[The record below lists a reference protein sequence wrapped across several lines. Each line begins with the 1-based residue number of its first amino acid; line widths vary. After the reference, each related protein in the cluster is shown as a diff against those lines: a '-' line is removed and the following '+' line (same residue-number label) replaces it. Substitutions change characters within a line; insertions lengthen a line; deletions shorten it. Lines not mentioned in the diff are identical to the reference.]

1 MSESVTG
8 HAVRSVRAFFA
19 GRMPSG
25 SELVRAVVAMT
36 FTSAIGTLTGHPLLG
51 VYLAIGALWGITQ
64 DLPKPLGRRAIRLL
78 VTATASGLGTVIGV
92 LAAEDGATPVR
103 GAVLVAVAVLS
114 GVASGSG
121 LLWSVAALQLLLG
134 TIVASGMP
142 PEPHWWLPAIAL
154 FAGGLIPLVLGIVT
168 EAVERLFN
176 RSPDGAHPVATPST
190 LEAQPGRPDFMARLR
205 FGMLLGACLLAAIG
219 IEGLTGG
226 PHGFW
231 LPLTVAFIY
240 KPDFGPVLGRAL
252 HRCVGTVIGAAAAAA
267 SALALTDDP
276 IIRLLAIALAAIVLA
291 VGARTAYGLATA
303 GLTTIVFGLN
313 ASLGPLTGL
322 PTARVRDTL
331 LAAAVVVLAELVIGV
346 EAPQV
351 RRYARA
357 VRPAL
362 PIRHA
367 KRTRRWPRV

>member
-25 SELVRAVVAMT
+25 SEFARAVVAMT
-36 FTSAIGTLTGHPLLG
+36 FTSAIGTLAGHPRLG
-51 VYLAIGALWGITQ
+51 VYLAIGALWGIIQ

-78 VTATASGLGTVIGV
+78 VTATATGLGSVIGV
-92 LAAEDGATPVR
+92 LAAEDGAPVR
-103 GAVLVAVAVLS
+103 GAVLVVVAVLS

-121 LLWSVAALQLLLG
+121 LLWSVAALHLLLG
-134 TIVASGMP
+134 TIVVSGMP
-142 PEPHWWLPAIAL
+142 PQPHWWLAAIAL

-168 EAVERLFN
+168 EAVGRLFD
-176 RSPDGAHPVATPST
+176 RSRDGAHPVVTPST
-190 LEAQPGRPDFMARLR
+190 LEAQSGRPDFMARLR

-226 PHGFW
+226 PRGFW

-252 HRCVGTVIGAAAAAA
+252 HRCVGTVIAAAAAAA

-291 VGARTAYGLATA
+291 VGARTACG
-303 GLTTIVFGLN
+303 
-313 ASLGPLTGL
+313 
-322 PTARVRDTL
+322 TL
-331 LAAAVVVLAELVIGV
+331 
-346 EAPQV
+346 
-351 RRYARA
+351 RA
-357 VRPAL
+357 CSMR
-362 PIRHA
+362 
-367 KRTRRWPRV
+367 